1 MTIQSLSQI
10 SSIPPE
16 RFSSGIAYMDE
27 LLGGGII
34 AGSTILFAGLPG
46 SGKSTCLIQLA
57 YEVAQG
63 TGKRVLYV
71 AGEESKG
78 QIKMRAERLAV
89 DSDKIFLTN
98 EPLVEDIIMA
108 ISEIKPELIIVDSV
122 QTLHSSSMRTAPG
135 TPSQIRYGLMTLC
148 EIAQSKGITIIFVG
162 HSTKGGYIAGLQTFQ
177 HMVDVT
183 LYLGINEDNTRFLQ
197 VHKNRFGATGV
208 TQSLYMSEYGI
219 FDYPEE
225 EKPFGAVK
233 HITLTPEKVA
243 KNLEG
248 SLARPFVLM
257 ALEWLKQ
264 EAKKYPEMTNV
275 GTTTLTSAQ
284 INKITGSRPVWKLVV
299 NWAIKQIEDK
309 S

>member
-1 MTIQSLSQI
+1 MTIQTLNQI

-16 RFSSGIAYMDE
+16 RFSSGFAYMDE

-46 SGKSTCLIQLA
+46 AGKSSLLLQVS

-63 TGKRVLYV
+63 ADKRVLYV
-71 AGEESKG
+71 AGEESKR
-78 QIKMRAERLAV
+78 QIKGRAERLAV
-89 DSDKIFLTN
+89 NSDKIFLTN
-98 EPLVEDIIMA
+98 EPLVEDILTA
-108 ISEIKPELIIVDSV
+108 IDETQPNLIIIDSV
-122 QTLHSSSMRTAPG
+122 QMLHSNSMRTSPG

-148 EIAQSKGITIIFVG
+148 EVAQTKGITIVFVG

-208 TQSLYMSEYGI
+208 TKSLYMSEYGI

-225 EKPFGAVK
+225 EKPFGAIK
-233 HITLTPEKVA
+233 HITLTPEDIARK
-243 KNLEG
+243 LEG
-248 SLARPFVLM
+248 SSARPFVLM
-257 ALEWLKQ
+257 ILEWLKQ
-264 EAKKYPEMTNV
+264 EARKYPEMTNN
-275 GTTTLTSAQ
+275 GTTTLTSTQ
-284 INKITGSRPVWKLVV
+284 MEKLTENHPIWKPITK
-299 NWAIKQIEDK
+299 WAIKQIGT
-309 S
+309 